1 MHIRPLTIEEQT
13 IFSGSMLKAVM
24 ITPAFRD
31 LLALLQPFRD
41 ETAKTC
47 YVDKYA
53 RLGLGNAFFARWDTE
68 ERAVALIHEAM
79 HIGNNHH
86 VRGSNIDS
94 GGENVNIAA
103 DFEINSAIVL
113 LKEAKNEDLIL
124 PQDEPWYFPRN
135 KSMEAYY
142 KLLVDNGFGKKPEQS
157 QVGTDSQE
165 DTSGSEDEESTQED
179 SQGDPGDDENSE
191 DGDSTQGD
199 SEDGTEDS
207 EDSSGGS
214 GSSGDSGKESD
225 DGSGWSCEPATEE
238 RMQQADE
245 AGIYKMPNE
254 SQVIARQNAEARAL
268 EEVQQNEL
276 RYGMTAGDSF
286 LKVALDAMKPSK
298 TNWKYIFRPIMSRL
312 KNSITRGKSE
322 RSFSRPNRRMTNAEF
337 LFPGTFTYRIKSMLA
352 FDTSLSMQQDDY
364 SVVFPE
370 LEEIIRQ
377 VGELE
382 VFSVDAKATNMHK
395 VKSIKDLTFHG
406 GGGTDM
412 SVAFRYVN
420 DLPKREIPDIFIL
433 ATDGGFN
440 WNAIIKE
447 LEEATYMSVILIT
460 DQNGM
465 HGIPSR
471 VEQFAT
477 VIDISPVH

>member
-1 MHIRPLTIEEQT
+1 
-13 IFSGSMLKAVM
+13 M

-47 YVDKYA
+47 YVDQYA

-68 ERAVALIHEAM
+68 ERAIALIHEAM
-79 HIGNNHH
+79 HLGNNHH
-86 VRGSNIDS
+86 VRGSNLVSQGDT
-94 GGENVNIAA
+94 VNIAA

-124 PQDEPWYFPRN
+124 PNDEPWHFQRN
-135 KSMEAYY
+135 KSMEAYH
-142 KLLVDNGFGKKPEQS
+142 KLLLENGFGNEPESPQS
-157 QVGTDSQE
+157 SP
-165 DTSGSEDEESTQED
+165 
-179 SQGDPGDDENSE
+179 QGEPGDDDSSE
-191 DGDSTQGD
+191 SGDSSPGD
-199 SEDGTEDS
+199 SEDGTGDS

-214 GSSGDSGKESD
+214 GSSEEEGTG
-225 DGSGWSCEPATEE
+225 DGSGWGCEPVTEE
-238 RMQQADE
+238 RMQQADD

-254 SQVIARQNAEARAL
+254 SQVIARQNAEARVL
-268 EEVQQNEL
+268 EEIKKNEL
-276 RYGMTAGDSF
+276 RYGLTAGDSF
-286 LKVALDAMKPSK
+286 LKVALEGMKPSK

-312 KNSITRGKSE
+312 KNSIVRGKSQ
-322 RSFSRPNRRMTNAEF
+322 RSYSRPNRRMANADF
-337 LFPGTFTYRIKSMLA
+337 LFPGTFTYKIQSMLA
-352 FDTSLSMQQDDY
+352 FDTSLSMQQEDY

-370 LEEIIRQ
+370 IEEIIRQ

-412 SVAFRYVN
+412 SIAFRYVN

-440 WNAIIKE
+440 WNAIIQE
-447 LEEATYMSVILIT
+447 LEESTYMSVILIT
-460 DQNGM
+460 NEHGM
-465 HGIPSR
+465 NGIPSR
-471 VEQFAT
+471 VEQLAT
-477 VIDISPVH
+477 IIDISPSRY

>member
-1 MHIRPLTIEEQT
+1 MHIRPLTIEEQN

-31 LLALLQPFRD
+31 LLAVLQPFRD

-47 YVDKYA
+47 YVDPYA
-53 RLGLGNAFFARWDTE
+53 RLGLGNAFFFKWDTE
-68 ERAVALIHEAM
+68 ERAIALIHEAM

-86 VRGSNIDS
+86 VRGKNLVARGKTI
-94 GGENVNIAA
+94 NIAA

-124 PQDEPWYFPRN
+124 PQDDPWYFPQS
-135 KSMEAYY
+135 KSMEVYH
-142 KLLVDNGFGKKPEQS
+142 KLLLENGFGNEPESS
-157 QVGTDSQE
+157 QDS
-165 DTSGSEDEESTQED
+165 
-179 SQGDPGDDENSE
+179 SQGEPGDDDNSE
-191 DGDSTQGD
+191 SGDSSPEG
-199 SEDGTEDS
+199 SEGGTEDS
-207 EDSSGGS
+207 GDSSGGS
-214 GSSGDSGKESD
+214 GEESD
-225 DGSGWSCEPATEE
+225 DGNGWGCEEVTEE
-238 RMQQADE
+238 RMQQADD

-254 SQVIARQNAEARAL
+254 SQVIARQNAEARVL
-268 EEVQQNEL
+268 EEIKKDEL
-276 RYGMTAGDSF
+276 RYGLTAGDSF
-286 LKVALDAMKPSK
+286 LKVALEGMKPSK

-312 KNSITRGKSE
+312 KNSIVRGKSE

-352 FDTSLSMQQDDY
+352 FDTSLSMQQEDY

-370 LEEIIRQ
+370 IEEIIRQ
-377 VGELE
+377 VGDLD

-420 DLPKREIPDIFIL
+420 DLPKKEIPDIFIL

-440 WNAIIKE
+440 WDAIIKE
-447 LEEATYMSVILIT
+447 LEESTYMSVILIT
-460 DQNGM
+460 NEHGM
-465 HGIPSR
+465 NGIPSR
-471 VEQFAT
+471 VEQLAT
-477 VIDISPVH
+477 VIDISPSRY